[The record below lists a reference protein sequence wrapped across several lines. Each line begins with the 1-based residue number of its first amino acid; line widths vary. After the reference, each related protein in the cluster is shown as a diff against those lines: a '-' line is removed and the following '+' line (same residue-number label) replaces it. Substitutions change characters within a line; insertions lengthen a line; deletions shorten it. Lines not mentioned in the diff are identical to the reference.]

1 MAHQRR
7 RRSTVMVHA
16 ERQRDVEMP
25 ERPLEQVG
33 QIFGDEI
40 GVFEKTEHCQIGD
53 DCSRDEA
60 RALGRQISAC
70 GEKVHRDRK
79 GQKTNKRQVPV
90 AVKDERQDDE
100 NANSPLRMRIDEAV
114 DNEAG
119 RQKHQQERIVVE

>member
-1 MAHQRR
+1 MF
-7 RRSTVMVHA
+7 
-16 ERQRDVEMP
+16 EMP
-25 ERPLEQVG
+25 ERSLEQVG

-60 RALGRQISAC
+60 RALGRQISTC

-79 GQKTNKRQVPV
+79 GQKNNKRWVPV

-100 NANSPLRMRIDEAV
+100 NANSPLRMRIGEAV
-114 DNEAG
+114 DDEAG
-119 RQKHQQERIVVE
+119 RQEHQQERIVVE

>member
-40 GVFEKTEHCQIGD
+40 YKTREYYKCNHIGFD
-53 DCSRDEA
+53 
-60 RALGRQISAC
+60 
-70 GEKVHRDRK
+70 
-79 GQKTNKRQVPV
+79 
-90 AVKDERQDDE
+90 
-100 NANSPLRMRIDEAV
+100 
-114 DNEAG
+114 
-119 RQKHQQERIVVE
+119 